1 METMASIRFSHLH
14 TSLSLSSLSITPK
27 LAHYLIHSSPSSIHL
42 HISNSTPLFPLK
54 SHIYPSIVPSFRPT
68 FELHCSAEGVAVVE
82 TPDITQDKSNKRKL
96 FVFNF
101 PWSYSPEDLK
111 KVFSECGT
119 VKDTELIKNKDGK
132 YRGFAFITM
141 ASGEEA
147 QAVVDKFNSKELSG
161 RTITVEFAR
170 KLRKPRPQSTID
182 LPVKETRYK
191 LYVSNLQWKA
201 RSSHLREFFSADFNP
216 ASARVVFDNP
226 NGRSAGY
233 GFVSFNTREEA
244 EAAISSLNG
253 KELLGRPVAL
263 KFSERTTE
271 GEAANEDE
279 EEKEKEKEKQDDS
292 VSPAVDEQVSEAG
305 NAS

>member
-1 METMASIRFSHLH
+1 MEAMASIRFSHLH
-14 TSLSLSSLSITPK
+14 TALPLSSLSIIPK
-27 LAHYLIHSSPSSIHL
+27 LAHYFIHSSPSSIHL

-54 SHIYPSIVPSFRPT
+54 SRLYPSNFSSFRPT
-68 FELHCSAEGVAVVE
+68 FELHSSAEGVAVLE
-82 TPDITQDKSNKRKL
+82 TPPDKTQDKSQKRKL

-101 PWSYSPEDLK
+101 PWSYTPDDLR

-119 VKDTELIKNKDGK
+119 VKDAEIIKNKDGK

-141 ASGEEA
+141 SSGEEA
-147 QAVVDKFNSKELSG
+147 QAVVDKFNSKELAG

-170 KLRKPRPQSTID
+170 KLRKPRPQSTVD
-182 LPVKETRYK
+182 LPVKETRHK

-216 ASARVVFDNP
+216 VSARVVFENP

-244 EAAISSLNG
+244 EAAIASLNG
-253 KELLGRPVAL
+253 KELLGRPVTL

-271 GEAANEDE
+271 VEAANEDE
-279 EEKEKEKEKQDDS
+279 EEKEKQDDS
-292 VSPAVDEQVSEAG
+292 VSPVVEEEVSEAE
-305 NAS
+305 NTS